1 MSALTTLVIL
11 IPPRQDPERSSS
23 IVPGRHPPAGVLPR
37 QHPETSSFKVKDLV
51 AELKK
56 RNVRITGVKDV
67 LKRRLQEDDER
78 SIIASGED
86 IPTPT
91 NSGKFEV

>member
-1 MSALTTLVIL
+1 M
-11 IPPRQDPERSSS
+11 
-23 IVPGRHPPAGVLPR
+23 GYW

-56 RNVRITGVKDV
+56 RNMRITGVKDV